1 MIKLLYQ
8 DDKIGMV
15 GPVSNYVSGP
25 QQVPVNYTNVE
36 EIEDFSRLYCL
47 QQRGRSKAVLRLVGF
62 CLLVKK
68 KVHSLPF

>member
-47 QQRGRSKAVLRLVGF
+47 QQRGRSKAGLRLVGF